1 IFINE
6 NSNFYKLT
14 NSKITKINKSN
25 TNMTNENKPVLD
37 HKDELEANVL
47 NLLSFINRI
56 KFAVIKKIKEENEIE
71 DLELKKISESLYAII
86 LKIYNY
92 FFFFSEII
100 KKKVKRSICP
110 NTDFIDLLESID
122 NSFLEIE
129 KYLNG
134 KYDLYFT
141 IHIIYN
147 KLDNTLKNNLPMF
160 VYFVLAM
167 TEKITRKLNNSD
179 KICFKCGE
187 KIRFGLEIDC
197 GISYDSG
204 CYCLEII
211 GDPLFKCKNCPRFIL
226 HD

>member
-37 HKDELEANVL
+37 PKDELEANVL

-71 DLELKKISESLYAII
+71 DLRLKKMSESLYAII
-86 LKIYNY
+86 LKSYNY
-92 FFFFSEII
+92 FFFFSEIM
-100 KKKVKRSICP
+100 KKVKRSICP
-110 NTDFIDLLESID
+110 NTNFIDLMKTID

-134 KYDLYFT
+134 KHDFYFT
-141 IHIIYN
+141 ISKCLD
-147 KLDNTLKNNLPMF
+147 KLGNTMIDNFPIF
-160 VYFVLAM
+160 VRLIHLMA
-167 TEKITRKLNNSD
+167 EKFTKKLYNSD
-179 KICFKCGE
+179 EICFKCGR
-187 KIRFGLEIDC
+187 KIRIGFEIDC
-197 GISYDSG
+197 GISYDVD
-204 CYCLEII
+204 CYYLEII
-211 GDPLFKCKNCPRFIL
+211 NDPRFNCKKCHGFIL
-226 HD
+226 HG